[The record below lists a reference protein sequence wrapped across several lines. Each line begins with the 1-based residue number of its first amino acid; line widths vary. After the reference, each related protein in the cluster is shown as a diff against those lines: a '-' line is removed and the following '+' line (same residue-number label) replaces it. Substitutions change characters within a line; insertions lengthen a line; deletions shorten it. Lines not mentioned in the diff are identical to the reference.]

1 MEHIR
6 PLVIKYIYTAAI
18 TMIFLSHLL
27 IPAVPLGSSLII
39 ALFVT
44 AALYLAG
51 DRYLLQRFGAL
62 LTSVGNFVIAAI
74 ILALAG
80 PFVRQAV
87 GAGAVLATA
96 AATGVAEWVYYRYIR
111 TEINIGEKDENI
123 APAHDFFDGSETPP
137 EIDEENPEQ

>member
-1 MEHIR
+1 MEHVR

-39 ALFVT
+39 ALVVT

-51 DRYLLQRFGAL
+51 DRYLLQRFGGL
-62 LTSVGNFVIAAI
+62 LTAVGNFIIAAI
-74 ILALAG
+74 VLALAG
-80 PFVRQAV
+80 PFLRQPV
-87 GAGAVLATA
+87 GAGAILATA

-111 TEINIGEKDENI
+111 SEVDIGETEGNPASGQDFFNGSEPPPEGGDEN
-123 APAHDFFDGSETPP
+123 PD
-137 EIDEENPEQ
+137 Q

>member
-27 IPAVPLGSSLII
+27 IPAVPLGSSLIL
-39 ALFVT
+39 ALVVT

-62 LTSVGNFVIAAI
+62 LTAVGNFVIAAI

-80 PFVRQAV
+80 PFLRQPV
-87 GAGAVLATA
+87 GAGAILATA

-111 TEINIGEKDENI
+111 SEVDIGEKEESMASDQ
-123 APAHDFFDGSETPP
+123 DFFNGSDAPP
-137 EIDEENPEQ
+137 EGGEDNPEQ